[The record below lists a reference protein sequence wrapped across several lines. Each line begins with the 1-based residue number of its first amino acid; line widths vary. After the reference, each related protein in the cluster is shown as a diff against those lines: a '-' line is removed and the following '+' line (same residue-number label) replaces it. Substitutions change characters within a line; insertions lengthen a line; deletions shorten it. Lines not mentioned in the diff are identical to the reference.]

1 MTAFVTHHRVRFAH
15 CDPAGIAYY
24 PRLLEIC
31 DWAIEDWTAQVLGV
45 PRRILH
51 LELELALPTVD
62 LKASFVTPVRLGE
75 TLTIA
80 TTVGDVGRSSVALA
94 TDATCDG
101 NPRFSVRYKQVL
113 MGMREARARAWP
125 EEWRQG
131 LFKAR
136 EKEIA

>member
-1 MTAFVTHHRVRFAH
+1 MTAFVSHHRVRFAH

-31 DWAIEDWTAQVLGV
+31 DGAIEDWTAEVLGV
-45 PRRILH
+45 PRRVLH

-62 LKASFVTPVRLGE
+62 LQATFVTPVRLGE

-80 TTVGDVGRSSVALA
+80 TAVGEVGRSSVAL
-94 TDATCDG
+94 TIDARCDDER
-101 NPRFSVRYKQVL
+101 RFSVAYRQVL

-125 EEWRQG
+125 EDWR
-131 LFKAR
+131 LRLLEAR
-136 EKEIA
+136 AVEPA

>member
-1 MTAFVTHHRVRFAH
+1 MTAFVTRHPVRFAH

-31 DWAIEDWTAQVLGV
+31 DGAIEDWTAEVMGV

-62 LKASFVTPVRLGE
+62 LRASFVRPVRLGE

-80 TTVGDVGRSSVALA
+80 TIVGAVGRSSVELTTAAKFAITVGAPPESEPNNNCGLRSA
-94 TDATCDG
+94 E
-101 NPRFSVRYKQVL
+101 SVSSR
-113 MGMREARARAWP
+113 
-125 EEWRQG
+125 
-131 LFKAR
+131 
-136 EKEIA
+136 

>member
-1 MTAFVTHHRVRFAH
+1 MKAFVTEHRVRFAH

-31 DWAIEDWTAQVLGV
+31 DGAIEDWTAEVLGV

-62 LKASFVTPVRLGE
+62 LQASFVSPVRLGE

-80 TTVGDVGRSSVALA
+80 TLVGDVGRSSVALT
-94 TDATCDG
+94 TDVTCG
-101 NPRFSVRYKQVL
+101 EEARFSVRYKQVL

-125 EEWRQG
+125 EEWRQR
-131 LFKAR
+131 LLQAR
-136 EKEIA
+136 QEEIA